1 MIITPASTKPSNKI
15 GVLHFGDMQWEP
27 NAVQTAQ
34 INDYEE
40 HSVKEVT
47 PKVKV
52 PKLFIL
58 RGHPGS
64 GKKTI
69 ALTML
74 AEGLADIIHQ
84 QDHYFVDEDGVYRY
98 DEAKVP
104 DAVKYCYQ
112 NVQDSLRK
120 GLRVVVANNF
130 TKIWTVEKYIEN
142 AQRFG
147 AEVVIMRATGD
158 YPNVT
163 GVPIAQVATV
173 KKMYE
178 PYPNEI
184 VI

>member
-15 GVLHFGDMQWEP
+15 GVLNFGNMEWAP
-27 NAVQTAQ
+27 NPTQCAIIADHEKNKPLEV
-34 INDYEE
+34 DP
-40 HSVKEVT
+40 KERT
-47 PKVKV
+47 

-84 QDHYFVDEDGVYRY
+84 QDHFFVDDDGQYLF
-98 DEAKVP
+98 DESKIP
-104 DAVKYCYQ
+104 EAVKDCRW
-112 NVQDSLRK
+112 NVQESLRK
-120 GLRVVVANNF
+120 GLRVIVANNF
-130 TKIWTVEKYIEN
+130 TKIWTVDSYIQT
-142 AQRFG
+142 AKRFD
-147 AEVVIMRATGD
+147 AEVVVMRATGD
-158 YPNVT
+158 YSNVT
-163 GVPIAQVATV
+163 GVPAYQVDTL